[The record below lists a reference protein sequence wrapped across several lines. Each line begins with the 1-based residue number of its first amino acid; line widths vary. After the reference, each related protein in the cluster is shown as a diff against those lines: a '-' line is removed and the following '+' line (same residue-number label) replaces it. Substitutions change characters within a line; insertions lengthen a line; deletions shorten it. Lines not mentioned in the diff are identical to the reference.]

1 MCVTIKNY
9 MKKLIPLSLFLLVC
23 CVAFHSC
30 SKSES
35 YADMLN
41 KERRAI
47 NKFIEENGIVEI
59 TVAEFEEDT
68 VTKCP
73 PEFPDYNEYVRF
85 SNGVY
90 MQIVDRGDGDTIAN
104 RDVISVRF
112 MEYDILGGDTT
123 GLSNFDSPYL
133 LDVFDYTISGTTVY
147 GKFRQG
153 SIWNNYQ
160 SAQVPSGWLV
170 PLQYINS
177 NARVKLIVPSK
188 MGHTIASQYVYPY
201 FYDLRRIKIWE

>member
-9 MKKLIPLSLFLLVC
+9 MKKLISLCLFFLAC
-23 CVAFHSC
+23 CVAFQSC

-41 KERRAI
+41 KERKAI
-47 NKFIEENGIVEI
+47 NKYIDENGIVEI
-59 TVAEFEEDT
+59 SLADFEKDT
-68 VTKCP
+68 VTRCP
-73 PEFPDYNEYVRF
+73 PDYPDYNEYVQF

-90 MQIVDRGDGDTIAN
+90 MQIVDRGDGDTIAS
-104 RDVISVRF
+104 RDVISVRY
-112 MEYDILGGDTT
+112 MEYDILEGDTT
-123 GLSNFDSPYL
+123 ALSNFDSPYML
-133 LDVFDYTISGTTVY
+133 EVFDYTISGTTAY
-147 GKFRQG
+147 GKFRKG
-153 SIWNNYQ
+153 NILYNYN

-170 PLQYINS
+170 PLQYVNS